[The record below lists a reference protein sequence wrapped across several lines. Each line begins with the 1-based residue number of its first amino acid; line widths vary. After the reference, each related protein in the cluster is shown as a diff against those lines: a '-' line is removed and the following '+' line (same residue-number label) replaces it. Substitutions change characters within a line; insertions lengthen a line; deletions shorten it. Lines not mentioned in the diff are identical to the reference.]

1 MSDERFDQ
9 DLRSVLQEDA
19 PRDVPDELRRKVA
32 DIPSAYPAGRGR
44 PSWRQPVPLW
54 IGGLVAAALVIAIGV
69 WRLGPL
75 LSTDV
80 GASPTPLQ
88 TVGPS
93 ATAPSVATASPSNPP
108 SASPSVAP
116 SLSPSS
122 SPAVVACVAADL
134 EARILGW
141 QGAAGSRIA
150 DVEIDNTSARP
161 CWVRG
166 TPGLQLVDAH
176 DIVLLDSAT
185 AGPSGRA
192 HVSPSD
198 PSFELAPG
206 GHLRTQV
213 QASNYC
219 GPDATLPIHIDFD
232 LPAGGGKVKAVPA
245 SGVSSDEAV
254 PPCMGSTAGTIAMNG
269 WRR

>member
-9 DLRSVLQEDA
+9 DLRSVLHEDA
-19 PRDVPDELRRKVA
+19 PLDVPDALRRAVA
-32 DIPSAYPAGRGR
+32 DIPSRYPVGRGR
-44 PSWRQPVPLW
+44 PIWRQPIPLW
-54 IGGLVAAALVIAIGV
+54 IGGLAAAALVIAIGF

-80 GASPTPLQ
+80 GESPTPLP
-88 TVGPS
+88 TIGSS
-93 ATAPSVATASPSNPP
+93 ATASSVASASPSIPP

-116 SLSPSS
+116 SRSPSS
-122 SPAVVACVAADL
+122 PPAVVACVAADL
-134 EARILGW
+134 RARILGW

-150 DVEIDNTSARP
+150 DVEIDNTSARS
-161 CWVRG
+161 CLVRG
-166 TPGLQLVDAH
+166 TPGLQLVDAN
-176 DIVLLDSAT
+176 DVVLLDSAT

-206 GHLRTQV
+206 GHLRTEV

-232 LPAGGGKVKAVPA
+232 LPAGGGKVKATPA

-254 PPCMGSTAGTIAMNG
+254 PPCMGSTAGAIAMNG
-269 WRR
+269 WRK

>member
-9 DLRSVLQEDA
+9 DLRSVIQEDA
-19 PRDVPDELRRKVA
+19 PRDVPDELRREVA
-32 DIPSAYPAGRGR
+32 AIPSTQPAGRAR
-44 PSWRQPVPLW
+44 PIWRQPIPLW
-54 IGGLVAAALVIAIGV
+54 IGGLAAAALVIAIGA
-69 WRLGPL
+69 WRLGPV

-80 GASPTPLQ
+80 GGSPTPLE

-93 ATAPSVATASPSNPP
+93 VTASSVAIASPSIAP
-108 SASPSVAP
+108 SA
-116 SLSPSS
+116 S

-134 EARILGW
+134 EAHIPRW

-150 DVEIDNTSARP
+150 DVGITNTSARP
-161 CWVRG
+161 CLVRG
-166 TPGLQLVDAH
+166 TPGLRLVDAN
-176 DIVLLDSAT
+176 DVVLLDSAT
-185 AGPSGRA
+185 AGPSGQA
-192 HVSPSD
+192 HVAPSD

-206 GHLRTQV
+206 GLLRTEV

-219 GPDATLPIHIDFD
+219 GPDPTLPIHIVFD
-232 LPAGGGKVKAVPA
+232 LPAGGGKVNVTTAL
-245 SGVSSDEAV
+245 GYSSDEGV

>member
-9 DLRSVLQEDA
+9 ELRSVLQEDA
-19 PRDVPDELRRKVA
+19 PRDVPDELRRVVA
-32 DIPSAYPAGRGR
+32 DIPSTHPAGRAR
-44 PSWRQPVPLW
+44 PIWRQPIPSW
-54 IGGLVAAALVIAIGV
+54 IGLAAAALVIAIGV

-80 GASPTPLQ
+80 GGSPTPLP

-93 ATAPSVATASPSNPP
+93 ATASSVAIASPSSAP
-108 SASPSVAP
+108 SSSPSVASSP
-116 SLSPSS
+116 SPSS

-150 DVEIDNTSARP
+150 DVEITNTSARP
-161 CWVRG
+161 CLVRG
-166 TPGLQLVDAH
+166 TPGLQLVDVN
-176 DIVLLDSAT
+176 DVVLLDSAR

-192 HVSPSD
+192 HVAPSD

-206 GHLRTQV
+206 GLLRTEV

-219 GPDATLPIHIDFD
+219 GPNATLPIHIDFD
-232 LPAGGGKVKAVPA
+232 LPAGGGTVEATPA

-269 WRR
+269 WRT

>member
-19 PRDVPDELRRKVA
+19 PRDVPDQLRREVA
-32 DIPSAYPAGRGR
+32 DIPSTYRAGRAR
-44 PSWRQPVPLW
+44 PIWRQPIPLW
-54 IGGLVAAALVIAIGV
+54 IGGLAAAALVIAIGV

-80 GASPTPLQ
+80 GASPTPLP

-93 ATAPSVATASPSNPP
+93 ATASSVATASPSIAP

-116 SLSPSS
+116 SPSPSS

-150 DVEIDNTSARP
+150 DVEINNTSARP
-161 CWVRG
+161 CLVRG
-166 TPGLQLVDAH
+166 TPGLQLVETNDV
-176 DIVLLDSAT
+176 VLLDSAT
-185 AGPSGRA
+185 AGPSGEA
-192 HVSPSD
+192 HVAPSD

-206 GHLRTQV
+206 GHLRTEV

-219 GPDATLPIHIDFD
+219 GPNATLPIHIAFD
-232 LPAGGGKVKAVPA
+232 LPAGGGKVKATPA

-254 PPCMGSTAGTIAMNG
+254 PPCMGSTAGMIAMNG
-269 WRR
+269 WRK